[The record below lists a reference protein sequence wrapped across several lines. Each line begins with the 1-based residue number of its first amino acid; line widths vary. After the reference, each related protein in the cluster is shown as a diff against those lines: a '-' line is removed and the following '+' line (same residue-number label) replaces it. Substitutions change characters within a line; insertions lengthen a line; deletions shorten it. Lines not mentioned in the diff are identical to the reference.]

1 MEEYLDRIQAEFFE
15 PINSYKIIQEGW
27 TNLIVEINGQWI
39 FRFVRDRE
47 NMQIAVERDFLPN
60 FAKVSP
66 VNIPNLAISSDDY
79 IAYRKIA
86 GDRFSPQNFLLFS
99 STQKA
104 NLFKLLGQFLTCLH
118 NFQFTHLYLST
129 APYGG
134 SDFWNDLWLPVKD
147 DLSEQT
153 RIKAECYFTNIL
165 KEVNAIPFEKT
176 LTHSDLGTNNIL
188 VNYEQCHLAG
198 IIDFSDM
205 SIADPAVDFA
215 GFYRNFG
222 HQFVEELLSYYQR
235 PIESNFWARIEYE
248 SKRKMFFVIYFA
260 LNHGF
265 ATQIPIILE
274 YIEKL
279 FQDKDYE

>member
-27 TNLIVEINGQWI
+27 TNLVVEINEQWI
-39 FRFVRDRE
+39 FRFVRDQTKT
-47 NMQIAVERDFLPN
+47 QIAVERDFLPK

-66 VNIPNLAISSDDY
+66 VNIPSLIISGDDY

-99 STQKA
+99 NTQKA
-104 NLFKLLGQFLTCLH
+104 KLFELLGQFLTCLH
-118 NFQFTHLYLST
+118 NFPFTHRYLSA
-129 APYGG
+129 APYGR
-134 SDFWNDLWLPVKD
+134 SDFWNDLWLPVRD
-147 DLSEQT
+147 NLSEQT
-153 RIKAECYFTNIL
+153 RNKAECFFNHAFQQI
-165 KEVNAIPFEKT
+165 NAIPFEKT

-188 VNYEQCHLAG
+188 VNYDRYHLAG
-198 IIDFSDM
+198 IIDFGDI

-222 HQFVEELLSYYQR
+222 RQFVEELLKYYQR

-265 ATQIPIILE
+265 ATQIPTILE